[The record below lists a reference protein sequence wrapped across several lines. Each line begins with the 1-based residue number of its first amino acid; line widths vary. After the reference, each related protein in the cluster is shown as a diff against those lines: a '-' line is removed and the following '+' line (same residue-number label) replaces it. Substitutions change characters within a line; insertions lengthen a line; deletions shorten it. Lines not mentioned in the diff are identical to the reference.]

1 MKKNFRVR
9 RHMAAKTKAILSLAI
24 ALVLTVA
31 VAIIA
36 VAGMPLDARGL
47 YKLKPWLPSTNVE
60 SWPTAIALGLDLRGG
75 VYVEYQATQ
84 PEDVEAD
91 FGSLMDG
98 TISIIQNRLSDK
110 GYPESTVVRI
120 GNDGIRVEI
129 PDVTDPNAILD
140 LIGSPAKLEF
150 LDPDGNVFM
159 EGKNVETATAG
170 SNPETTGYVVYFT
183 LTPEG
188 SKIFADMTS
197 KHIGEILTIQLDGV
211 TLTEPKVETAIT
223 GGNGY
228 ISGMSTLEQAQN
240 IALKIQ
246 SGALPLVIKQ
256 QKVDTI
262 SATLGIDALST
273 SVTAAII
280 GLLLVMLLMAVRYRL
295 CGVIASWALCIYMLL
310 LFFLIAIVPGIQL
323 TLPGIAGIVL
333 GIGMAVDANVIIFER
348 FGEEIKKGRT
358 VRGSVKTGFKNAMSA
373 IVDSNVTTLIAATV
387 LLFFGTGSIQGFAK
401 TLFLSVI
408 TSMITAIIV
417 TRFLLTRTSLL
428 IGEKPAL
435 FTRVKFTAKEEQ

>member
-110 GYPESTVVRI
+110 GYPESTEVRI

-373 IVDSNVTTLIAATV
+373 IIDGNVTTLIAALV
-387 LLFFGTGSIQGFAK
+387 LLAFGTGSIQGFAR
-401 TLFLSVI
+401 TLFLSVA
-408 TSMITAIIV
+408 TSMLSAVFV
-417 TRFLLTRTSLL
+417 TRFLLTRLANLT
-428 IGEKPAL
+428 GNKPGL
-435 FTRVKFTAKEEQ
+435 FTSVKTPVKEAQ